1 MTSSAPSRLSEAA
14 LTILREIF
22 AATQTNKKGVEAA
35 SYRARHEDQRA
46 LIDDLE
52 QKGYLRKDYS
62 KRYWVSFSGLVEIEA
77 QSKPT
82 LARCDRLFRL
92 LKKCYRSHPQKAIT
106 VSQLSK
112 QAKLSLPNTALCL
125 QYMVEAACWG
135 GYSNDFEVEGAN
147 ITSAEPILDYKTF
160 HDVLEEAKTNRAR
173 RERGDFRYAGFMQNT
188 TSQFDFLSQSASSP
202 SDATASAVLSRVD
215 AEHVRDAWQKALD
228 RRAADPEGAIT
239 VARSLLETVCKF
251 ILDEEHVTYS
261 DTTDLPGLYQLTA
274 NKLRLAPS
282 QHTEQLFKRVL
293 GSCQTVVEGLGALR
307 NKLSDSH
314 GKSKHAVKPAARHAE
329 LAVNLAGTMATFLV
343 ATWEARK
350 EP

>member
-1 MTSSAPSRLSEAA
+1 M
-14 LTILREIF
+14 F
-22 AATQTNKKGVEAA
+22 AATQISKKGVEAA
-35 SYRARHEDQRA
+35 PYRVRREDQRG

-52 QKGYLRKDYS
+52 RKGYLRKDS
-62 KRYWVSFSGLVEIEA
+62 SQRYWVSLSGLAEIGA
-77 QSKPT
+77 QSKHIF
-82 LARCDRLFRL
+82 AWCDRLFTILR
-92 LKKCYRSHPQKAIT
+92 KRYRSHLQIAIT

-112 QAKLSLPNTALCL
+112 QAKLSIPNTVLCL
-125 QYMVEAACWG
+125 RYMIEASCWG
-135 GYSNDFEVEGAN
+135 GYSNDLEVEGSHIN
-147 ITSAEPILDYKTF
+147 CAESILDYKTF
-160 HDVLEEAKTNRAR
+160 HDVVEEAKINRAM
-173 RERGDFRYAGFMQNT
+173 RERNDFRYSVGMEKT
-188 TSQFDFLSQSASSP
+188 GRQFDFLNQPLTP
-202 SDATASAVLSRVD
+202 SDATASAILSRID

-228 RRAADPEGAIT
+228 RRRGDPEGAIT

-261 DTTDLPGLYQLTA
+261 DTMDLPGLYQLTA

-282 QHTEQLFKRVL
+282 QHTEQIFKRVL
-293 GSCQTVVEGLGALR
+293 GSCQNVVEGLGTLR

-314 GKSKHAVKPAARHAE
+314 GKSKQAVKPAARHAE

>member
-1 MTSSAPSRLSEAA
+1 VRLPFSAA
-14 LTILREIF
+14 LLLAHQEKRIN
-22 AATQTNKKGVEAA
+22 QTFPSKNGVEAVP
-35 SYRARHEDQRA
+35 YRVRREDQRG

-52 QKGYLRKDYS
+52 RKGYLRKDHS
-62 KRYWVSFSGLVEIEA
+62 QRYWVSLCGLAEIGA
-77 QSKPT
+77 QSKLI
-82 LARCDRLFRL
+82 LAWCDRLFTILR
-92 LKKCYRSHPQKAIT
+92 KRYRSHPQTAIT

-125 QYMVEAACWG
+125 RYMVEASCW
-135 GYSNDFEVEGAN
+135 GYSNDFEAEGAHIN
-147 ITSAEPILDYKTF
+147 SAESILDYKTF
-160 HDVLEEAKTNRAR
+160 HDVVEEAKNNRAM
-173 RERGDFRYAGFMQNT
+173 REKNDFRYSVGMEIAGRHFN
-188 TSQFDFLSQSASSP
+188 SQSQPAFAP
-202 SDATASAVLSRVD
+202 SDSVVSAILSRVD

-228 RRAADPEGAIT
+228 RRAVDPEGAIT

-251 ILDEEHVTYS
+251 ILDEEQMTYS
-261 DTTDLPGLYQLTA
+261 DTMDLPGLYQRTA

-282 QHTEQLFKRVL
+282 QHTEEIFKRVL
-293 GSCQTVVEGLGALR
+293 GSCQNVVEGLGTLR

-314 GKSKHAVKPAARHAE
+314 GKSKQAVKPAARHAE

>member
-1 MTSSAPSRLSEAA
+1 MTSPAPSRLSETA
-14 LTILREIF
+14 LMILKEMF
-22 AATQTNKKGVEAA
+22 AATRTNKKGVEAA

-62 KRYWVSFSGLVEIEA
+62 KRYWVSLSGLAEIEA

-82 LARCDRLFRL
+82 LTRCDRLFTL
-92 LKKCYRSHPQKAIT
+92 LKKRYRSHPQTAII
-106 VSQLSK
+106 VSQLSR
-112 QAKLSLPNTALCL
+112 QAKLSLHNTALCL
-125 QYMVEAACWG
+125 SYMVEASCWG
-135 GYSNDFEVEGAN
+135 GYSNDFELEGAN
-147 ITSAEPILDYKTF
+147 ITSGESILDYKTF
-160 HDVLEEAKTNRAR
+160 HDVVEEAKIKRAK
-173 RERGDFRYAGFMQNT
+173 RERSDFRSSGFMENAT
-188 TSQFDFLSQSASSP
+188 RQFDFPDQYASTP

-215 AEHVRDAWQKALD
+215 AEHVRDSWQKALN

-261 DTTDLPGLYQLTA
+261 DTMDLPSLYQLTA
-274 NKLRLAPS
+274 NKLKLAPS
-282 QHTEQLFKRVL
+282 QHTEEIFKRVL
-293 GSCQTVVEGLGALR
+293 GSCQNVVEGLGTLR

-314 GKSKHAVKPAARHAE
+314 GKSKQAVKPAARHAE